1 MAGGLASQANPRAA
15 ALRRD
20 WCVLGLV
27 VLGQEI
33 AAEVA
38 VAAGVRRRRA
48 PSAAKQQ
55 SHAQKGGLR
64 AA

>member
-1 MAGGLASQANPRAA
+1 VLRFVVVSQ
-15 ALRRD
+15 D
-20 WCVLGLV
+20 V
-27 VLGQEI
+27 

-38 VAAGVRRRRA
+38 AARVRRRRA